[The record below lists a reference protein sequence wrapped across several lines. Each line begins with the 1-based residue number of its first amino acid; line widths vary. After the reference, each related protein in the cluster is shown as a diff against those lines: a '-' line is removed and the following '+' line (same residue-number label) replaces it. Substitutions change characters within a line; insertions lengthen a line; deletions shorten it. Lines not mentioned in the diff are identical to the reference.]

1 MKLAQNQV
9 WKKDDEYLR
18 IVQLDR
24 LEVKYKAV
32 TNLLAGD
39 GQHHHVSK
47 KAFCRLIK
55 NATLLTQT
63 QVREIWLER

>member
-47 KAFCRLIK
+47 KTFCRLIK

-63 QVREIWLER
+63 QVREIWLES